1 MTNLKDTE
9 SQVTLEDSRTLTGK
23 KCGGWHGYQRRDE
36 KIHRMTLSN
45 TVVITGLHAN
55 IFSMTQPLQKGF
67 QVTSEGE
74 ILIIKKNPTEIYFDE
89 KMANKSGEGFLLT
102 AKVCNIAN
110 DDALLV
116 YEKRD
121 SKWKASVNP
130 ECTAVRK

>member
-45 TVVITGLHAN
+45 TVVITGLHTN

-74 ILIIKKNPTEIYFDE
+74 ILIIKISPSEVTWKPFCSGCVMLNIFACSPVITTVFDNV
-89 KMANKSGEGFLLT
+89 MRWIFSSRL
-102 AKVCNIAN
+102 
-110 DDALLV
+110 
-116 YEKRD
+116 
-121 SKWKASVNP
+121 
-130 ECTAVRK
+130 